1 MTNSIPTLVV
11 DGVSRPRENS
21 LGNPIDASEDGIAAF
36 WRWFGDS
43 CVVDQYRRPLVTFH
57 GSPDGKFDEFDT
69 TGGTS
74 VTLDYNSA
82 LGAHFTEERSVAERF
97 AAGLYSPSVNP
108 VVHEVYLRITHPL
121 CDGPFIS
128 MERILESEKRWAQGM
143 MEYNA
148 AVRAR
153 ASAIFSVDE
162 MSRILVEKGIDA
174 AFEYERACLG
184 PQPEMPGSPLRRN
197 PLNESDLA
205 LAATGRDYD
214 EVYGMSVSE
223 RRSLGAQSQ
232 KALMERD
239 FDGVFYSNG
248 NEQEGRY
255 SKSWIVFRPEQVKS
269 VHNRGC
275 WTDLGAKFRAGVDKP
290 VANTVPRRI

>member
-1 MTNSIPTLVV
+1 M
-11 DGVSRPRENS
+11 ENS
-21 LGNPIDASEDGIAAF
+21 LGNPIDVSEEGIVAF

-97 AAGLYSPSVNP
+97 AAGLYSRPINP
-108 VVHEVYLRITHPL
+108 VVHEVYLHVVRPL

-128 MERILESEKRWAQGM
+128 LERIHESEKRWAQGM
-143 MEYNA
+143 MDYNA

-153 ASAIFSVDE
+153 ASEAFSVDE

-174 AFEYERACLG
+174 AFAYERACLG
-184 PQPEMPGSPLRRN
+184 PQPEMPPSPLRRN
-197 PLNESDLA
+197 PLNEAELA
-205 LAATGRDYD
+205 RAATGRDYD

-223 RRSLGAQSQ
+223 RRILGAQSRRS
-232 KALMERD
+232 LMERN
-239 FDGVFYSNG
+239 FDGIFYSNG

-255 SKSWIVFRPEQVKS
+255 TKSWIVFRPEQVKS

-275 WTDLGAKFRAGVDKP
+275 WVELGAKFCAGVDRP
-290 VANTVPRRI
+290 VAAVVPRRI